1 MSTEPVSPNRLA
13 TDPLTLEV
21 IKNALGSVAD
31 EMALMVMRS
40 AYSPVVRD
48 TMDYSTA
55 LCDRHGQVVAQGLTL
70 AVQLGTF
77 PTAMH
82 YVLEEY
88 GQSAQ
93 PGDVYLT
100 NDPYGYGG
108 QHLPD
113 IYVIQPIFVDGELEG
128 WAATMAHH
136 SDVGGLAPGSI
147 AVHATEIYQEGLRMP
162 LLKLFDAGR
171 ENTTLFRMIEKNTR
185 QPVHVLGDLR
195 AQVAAC
201 RAGGRGLTDI
211 LRRYG
216 APAAHDYMDELQ
228 RLGERLMRAEIAAL
242 PDGEYGFVDWIDGV
256 GEDPEP
262 LRIEVLLRVAGDEL
276 SIDFTGTAPQVEAS
290 VNCPVGLVFA
300 ACYCAIK
307 GIAEREI
314 PNCEGYMRPIRINAP
329 EGTIVNP
336 LLPAACGAR
345 GVIGYRV
352 YDAIIGAL
360 ADVRPDRVIAAGEGG
375 PTLIAFGGYENGRP
389 FVMTEVLVGTW
400 GARAG
405 KDGLEGVSNPLA
417 NLSNQPVELLEADL
431 PLEVIRYGLVPDSGG
446 PGRFRGGLAYV
457 REFRVLAQRAVLTI
471 RSDRRFHPPY
481 GLHGGAPGGSSS
493 NVLVSADGQR
503 EIPGMPMSAITVTP
517 RRHVLPHLGG
527 RGRLRDAPRSRPGVR
542 AGRRAR
548 REGRPGRRSR
558 PVRRRPVGRPAG
570 RRCGPHG
577 GAAGLAA
584 LAGRLSPTRATS

>member
-1 MSTEPVSPNRLA
+1 MSTEPLSSRTTPPGASSLA

-55 LCDRHGQVVAQGLTL
+55 LCDRHGQVIAQGLTL

-77 PTAMH
+77 PTAMR
-82 YVLEEY
+82 YVLDEY
-88 GQSAQ
+88 GETAR
-93 PGDVYLT
+93 PGDVYIT
-100 NDPYGYGG
+100 NDPYGFGG

-113 IYVIQPIFVDGELEG
+113 IYVIKPIFVDDQLEG
-128 WAATMAHH
+128 WSATMAHH
-136 SDVGGLAPGSI
+136 SDVGGITPGSV

-162 LLKLFDAGR
+162 LLKLFDAGE
-171 ENTTLFRMIEKNTR
+171 ENTTLFRIIEKNTR
-185 QPVHVLGDLR
+185 QPVQVLGDLR

-201 RAGGRGLTDI
+201 RAGERGLAEI

-216 APAAHDYMDELQ
+216 VETARAYMDELQ
-228 RLGERLMRAEIAAL
+228 HLGERLMRAELAAL

-262 LRIEVLLRVAGDEL
+262 LRIEVMVRVEGDEMA
-276 SIDFTGTAPQVEAS
+276 IDFTGTSPQIEAS

-314 PNCEGYMRPIRINAP
+314 PNCEGYMRPIHIHAP

-336 LLPAACGAR
+336 VLPAACGAR

-352 YDAIIGAL
+352 YDAIMGAL
-360 ADVRPDRVIAAGEGG
+360 ADVRPDRVLAAGEGG
-375 PTLIAFGGYENGRP
+375 PTLIAFGGYENGKP
-389 FVMTEVLVGTW
+389 FVMTEVIVGTW

-405 KDGLEGVSNPLA
+405 LDGLEGVSNPLA
-417 NLSNQPVELLEADL
+417 NLSNQPVELLETDL

-446 PGRFRGGLAYV
+446 AGEFRGGLAYV
-457 REFRVLAQRAVLTI
+457 REFRVRAEKAVLTI
-471 RSDRRFHPPY
+471 RSDRRNHPPY
-481 GLHGGAPGGSSS
+481 GLFGGAPGGPSS
-493 NVLVSADGQR
+493 NVLVDRDGSRQL
-503 EIPGMPMSAITVTP
+503 PGMPMAASVVT
-517 RRHVLPHLGG
+517 RGDTYCHVAAGG
-527 RGRLRDAPRSRPGVR
+527 GGMGSPLDRDPEAVLADVLDGKVSVEAAHELYGVVLSGSPQVVD
-542 AGRRAR
+542 ADATAAR
-548 REGRPGRRSR
+548 RGSLRSDGR
-558 PVRRRPVGRPAG
+558 
-570 RRCGPHG
+570 
-577 GAAGLAA
+577 
-584 LAGRLSPTRATS
+584 